1 MLVAT
6 GEIDLSNIDTFAQ
19 AIDDA
24 TRGAGSGETVTVDLS
39 AVEYLDSGG
48 INVLFT
54 YADHIRVIVKPLL
67 MPVLKISG
75 LSELT
80 TVEAAPARVRLRC
93 RVGVDY
99 PVPRSATASSTVG

>member
-1 MLVAT
+1 MTTPLTFNIANRDGGTVALVAT
-6 GEIDLSNIDTFAQ
+6 GEIDLSNVDTFAQ
-19 AIDDA
+19 AINDA
-24 TRGAGSGETVTVDLS
+24 IAGAGSGGTVTVDLS

-67 MPVLKISG
+67 IPVLKISG

-80 TVEAAPARVRLRC
+80 TVEAAP
-93 RVGVDY
+93 G
-99 PVPRSATASSTVG
+99 ASD